1 MQKTTNRIARRITY
15 AFLLYGILLTSV
27 TGLSLI
33 AVFKSTQAHMLDD
46 ILADELTHFLQ
57 QIETDQIPQL
67 FYRSR
72 TTSIYAI
79 PLEDLSNR
87 LPHTRNLSQGT
98 HDLTYDGRDYRVLV
112 KHIDNMRYV
121 VKFDDTN
128 IRNLERDYIHL
139 VGLCSTVIL
148 IIALFIAWGTS
159 HQIMRPIKQLANQVT
174 ASRNDPDKSLNLS
187 EFDNDEI
194 GYLANELQHYQEQLQ
209 NLLIREKEFASNVSH
224 ELRTQVTSIAL
235 ATQILSTRT
244 DLTPKDH
251 TRIQRIQR
259 AVDEM
264 IELIETFLVLAQ
276 ISNNS
281 VKYIDAVCDMKPI
294 VQKVIDQQRIWLN
307 DKPVKVVIEEKEQL
321 KVSAQPGIL
330 SVLVA
335 NLVRNAFRYTERG
348 SITISLTANQLIVTD
363 TGRGIDDATQAQIFK
378 GYVKH
383 SSVNANRIGL
393 GLAIVQRIC
402 ERYGWT
408 VSFQST
414 QGKGSQFMVTFSS
427 GERC

>member
-307 DKPVKVVIEEKEQL
+307 DKPVEVIIEEKKQL

-363 TGRGIDDATQAQIFK
+363 TGRG
-378 GYVKH
+378 
-383 SSVNANRIGL
+383 
-393 GLAIVQRIC
+393 
-402 ERYGWT
+402 
-408 VSFQST
+408 
-414 QGKGSQFMVTFSS
+414 
-427 GERC
+427 

>member
-1 MQKTTNRIARRITY
+1 MQKTTNRIAQRITF
-15 AFLLYGILLTSV
+15 AFFLYGILLTSII
-27 TGLSLI
+27 GLSLI
-33 AVFKSTQAHMLDD
+33 AVFKSTQIRMLDD
-46 ILADELTHFLQ
+46 ILSDELTHFLQ
-57 QIETDQIPQL
+57 QTETDQVPRL

-72 TTSIYAI
+72 TKSIYAI
-79 PLEDLSNR
+79 PLDDLRNR
-87 LPHTRNLSQGT
+87 LPYTRNLSQGT
-98 HDLTYDGRDYRVLV
+98 HDLTHEDRDYRVLV
-112 KHIDNMRYV
+112 KHFDNMRYV

-128 IRNLERDYIHL
+128 IRNLERDFVRL
-139 VGLCSTVIL
+139 VGLCSIAIL

-174 ASRNDPDKSLNLS
+174 ASRNDPDKSLNLT

-194 GYLANELQHYQEQLQ
+194 GDLASELQHYQEQLQ
-209 NLLIREKEFASNVSH
+209 HLLIREKEFASNVSH

-235 ATQILSTRT
+235 ATQILSART
-244 DLTPKDH
+244 GLTPKDH

-264 IELIETFLVLAQ
+264 SELIETFLVLAQ
-276 ISNNS
+276 ISNKS
-281 VKYIDAVCDMKPI
+281 VKYIDAVCDMNAI

-307 DKPVKVVIEEKEQL
+307 DKPVKVIIEEKEPL

-348 SITISLTANQLIVTD
+348 TITISLTANQLIVTD

-383 SSVNANRIGL
+383 SSGNANRIGL

-402 ERYGWT
+402 ERYEWT
-408 VSFQST
+408 VSFEST
-414 QGKGSQFMVTFSS
+414 QGKGSQFMVCFSS
-427 GERC
+427 

>member
-1 MQKTTNRIARRITY
+1 M
-15 AFLLYGILLTSV
+15 
-27 TGLSLI
+27 SLI

-98 HDLTYDGRDYRVLV
+98 HDLAYDGRDYRVLV

-209 NLLIREKEFASNVSH
+209 NLLVREKEFASNVSH

-414 QGKGSQFMVTFSS
+414 QGKGSQFMVSFSS
-427 GERC
+427 ELLVSIKEN